1 MLGYF
6 ENVLMKNPFEN
17 LGSDTII
24 CHGPKFRHVTRQPNH
39 NINPRFKEKHLLQK
53 AGQHHNLTK
62 PN

>member
-39 NINPRFKEKHLLQK
+39 NINPRFKE
-53 AGQHHNLTK
+53 NIYYEERV
-62 PN
+62 NIII